1 MEVPETTEYGEKLM
15 SRGIETIFR
24 DIRRRPK
31 IMSKQEVIEHYVGA
45 KRKAYQMAA
54 DSLVETPLNQ
64 DDVKVKAFVKSEKW
78 DMGVKG
84 HKPPRII
91 QARSPRYNI
100 TLAQYH
106 KPVEELIYKIKQG
119 KSQGLSQPCRV
130 YAKTRNLTQR
140 AADIRKIKKQ
150 FKDPVIFTVD
160 GIKFDAHAHQKQ
172 IKQTHRLYKK
182 LQPHPSYAKLLK
194 HMENILGVTA
204 GGIKFKSVGRRASG
218 DVDTA
223 CGNSVIMVAAL
234 RGCYKELKIRKY
246 ALYDDGDDCINFMER
261 KDFQKV
267 FKNLPILMACIGHEV
282 TIENIT
288 SEYRSIVF
296 CQQRPVKLANR
307 WTLSPDPYKV
317 ISGCFGTIHQ
327 FTLDGH
333 AKHLRAQAQSLL
345 SMTSYM
351 PVLHEYAAYVLEKL
365 GPGPMLLTT
374 ELQNEM
380 RAKGYK
386 NWMDASTHLPSDNDY
401 ESWEKTWGISKD
413 LALQQMAQL
422 RSIVDQHIPLTQPV
436 KQTIT
441 KFMRG
446 RPYQDEIWDTRDN
459 YNI

>member
-1 MEVPETTEYGEKLM
+1 
-15 SRGIETIFR
+15 
-24 DIRRRPK
+24 
-31 IMSKQEVIEHYVGA
+31 
-45 KRKAYQMAA
+45 
-54 DSLVETPLNQ
+54 
-64 DDVKVKAFVKSEKW
+64 
-78 DMGVKG
+78 
-84 HKPPRII
+84 
-91 QARSPRYNI
+91 
-100 TLAQYH
+100 
-106 KPVEELIYKIKQG
+106 
-119 KSQGLSQPCRV
+119 
-130 YAKTRNLTQR
+130 
-140 AADIRKIKKQ
+140 
-150 FKDPVIFTVD
+150 
-160 GIKFDAHAHQKQ
+160 
-172 IKQTHRLYKK
+172 
-182 LQPHPSYAKLLK
+182 
-194 HMENILGVTA
+194 
-204 GGIKFKSVGRRASG
+204 
-218 DVDTA
+218 
-223 CGNSVIMVAAL
+223 
-234 RGCYKELKIRKY
+234 
-246 ALYDDGDDCINFMER
+246 
-261 KDFQKV
+261 
-267 FKNLPILMACIGHEV
+267 LMACIGHEV

-327 FTLDGH
+327 FTLEGH
-333 AKHLRAQAQSLL
+333 AQHLRAQAQSLL

-386 NWMDASTHLPSDNDY
+386 NWMDASTHLPSDDDY

-446 RPYQDEIWDTRDN
+446 KPYQDEIWDTRDN